1 MLSNQSKC
9 PLHMNF
15 ITIIM
20 ITFLELYHYGREVFC
35 KIHIVTGCIP
45 SPILYVTYYNK
56 HVIFISSKIN
66 FCEAIK
72 YNIHQLLKK
81 KHKSHYHTMA
91 GKSSCL
97 LFCQEDLMPSEL
109 NDLKFTL
116 TFAYMPTLPD
126 YVGVSWK
133 QN

>member
-1 MLSNQSKC
+1 MPVSTECAAALLS
-9 PLHMNF
+9 F
-15 ITIIM
+15 R
-20 ITFLELYHYGREVFC
+20 Y
-35 KIHIVTGCIP
+35 P
-45 SPILYVTYYNK
+45 SNK

-116 TFAYMPTLPD
+116 TFAYTPTLPD